1 LAYARAVDLL
11 SGAFVSDIE
20 FRDIRWQVLVADD
33 SRAAATAVRRA
44 IEVFKIGCDI
54 TEVRTGE
61 ACRDELASR
70 RYHVAFV
77 DVVFPDISGL
87 DALEYARGVGIATF
101 VTMMSG
107 LRDEASVVR
116 ARALKAY
123 DFIRKPFVSEDVIRV
138 LDAYA
143 HAGRR
148 HRMLIVD
155 ASDAQRAIIRRI
167 VGRGLFQFDLEE
179 AADGV
184 SGFETF
190 VAHRPDV
197 TLVDLTGERID
208 GRDFVRLARAHKP
221 DCEVVPV
228 GGDRQTMAAAGARR
242 HLPKPFGE
250 RDVDDL
256 MHDVLGLRRPFAL
269 A

>member
-1 LAYARAVDLL
+1 
-11 SGAFVSDIE
+11 VSDIE

-44 IEVFKIGCDI
+44 IEEFKIGCDV

-61 ACRDELASR
+61 RCREELATH

-77 DVVFPDISGL
+77 DVVFPDISGF
-87 DALEYARGVGIATF
+87 DALDHAREAGNSTF

-107 LRDEASVVR
+107 LVDRTSLDR
-116 ARALKAY
+116 ARTLKAY
-123 DFIRKPFVSEDVIRV
+123 DFIRKPFVTDDVIRI

-155 ASDAQRAIIRRI
+155 PTDTRRALMRRI
-167 VGRGLFQFDLEE
+167 VGRGLFQFDIEE

-184 SGFETF
+184 SAFEAF

-197 TLVDLTGERID
+197 TLVDLTGERVETS
-208 GRDFVRLARAHKP
+208 DFARLVLAHKS
-221 DCEVVPV
+221 DAEVIPV
-228 GGDRQTMAAAGARR
+228 GGDRAALTATGIRR
-242 HLPKPFGE
+242 FLPKPFNE
-250 RDVDDL
+250 RDIDDL
-256 MHDVLGLRRPFAL
+256 MHDVLGLRRPFVAS
-269 A
+269 